1 MKAGRFA
8 LLGLALFLSG
18 AQAQTLPKQITLVV
32 PYPPG
37 STSDLI
43 PRMVAPHL
51 QQILG
56 STVIV
61 ENVAGANGAIGAQR
75 VARGPADGSQI
86 LMAPTGV
93 LSANQFLYT
102 NLSYD
107 PEKSF
112 DPLINLA
119 GTPNLIV
126 VNKNV
131 PANTM
136 SELIKLAE
144 AKPGTVSF
152 GSGGVG
158 STSHLCGEMVKLAAK
173 GSMIHVPFRGPAP
186 AKQAVL
192 AGDVTFICD
201 NFSNVIE
208 DTKEGG
214 LKAIALSAKTRHPQA
229 PNIPT
234 TADQGYP
241 AIDAGIW
248 YSFVVPR
255 GTPSDLVNRLNA
267 EIAKILA
274 MPDVKPRLEALG
286 LSIIADSPQSFG
298 TFLKSETARWK
309 KAIEEANIKIEQ

>member
-1 MKAGRFA
+1 MKARRFA

-93 LSANQFLYT
+93 LSANQFLYP

-255 GTPSDLVNRLNA
+255 GTASDLVNRLNA

-286 LSIIADSPQSFG
+286 LSIIADSPASFG